1 MNSLCCYHRDENYSA
16 MLSARHLDIE
26 VHAVVIVWLM
36 MSYFVNAMT
45 SGGY

>member
-1 MNSLCCYHRDENYSA
+1 MNSLCCYQHDENYFA
-16 MLSARHLDIE
+16 LLSGRRLDIE
-26 VHAVVIVWLM
+26 VHAVVTVWLM